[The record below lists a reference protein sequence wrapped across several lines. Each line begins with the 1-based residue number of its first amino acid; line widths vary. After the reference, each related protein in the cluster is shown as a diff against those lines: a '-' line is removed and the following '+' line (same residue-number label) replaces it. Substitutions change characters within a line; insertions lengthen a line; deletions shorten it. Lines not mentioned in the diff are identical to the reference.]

1 MFGKSLNEQGRP
13 WFEHLEHY
21 VSKLQ
26 TPLALAFAFVA
37 THNHFVF
44 DRGGKVFNRSAP
56 IIKMPSNATET
67 EYLALLGLLNS
78 STACFWMKQI
88 LQDKGNGGI
97 GGGIGDELWERRYE
111 HSATGLSKFPVPETQ
126 PDALPSVLS
135 RMAEEYSNALPDAIL
150 KCRIPSATE
159 LAKARLHAHMTLQ
172 SMITA
177 QEELDWQC
185 YCLYGLIDNDLPYH
199 GNPPAIA
206 LGHRAFEMVMARKI
220 AAGELETTWFER
232 HRSTPITEL
241 PGHWPDDYQRLVER
255 RMTLIESNQ
264 YINLIERP
272 EYKRRWNTEPWE
284 EQEKRALRSW
294 LLDRLE
300 DERYWQEPQLQTTHT
315 LADGAQFDGE
325 WMQVAELYRGYAG
338 FDVPALVAELV
349 EAEAV
354 PFLPVLRYKAT
365 GLRKREVWERTW
377 ELQRREDAIDA
388 DVAATLTRQLDE
400 SAEQF
405 QARLATAQGRRKQEE
420 LGDIPPP
427 PKYTSADFLN
437 ATFWRLRGPLDVP
450 KERFISYPGSS
461 RAHDPA
467 LVVAWA
473 GWDHLQQARALA
485 AWYTE
490 LVEQEGWVVERLTPL
505 LAGIAE
511 LIPWLK
517 QWHNDIDPDYH
528 ERMGDFFEIFLHG
541 QLQQCGLTRADLKH
555 WTPPTRNRTRGR
567 RA

>member
-1 MFGKSLNEQGRP
+1 
-13 WFEHLEHY
+13 
-21 VSKLQ
+21 
-26 TPLALAFAFVA
+26 
-37 THNHFVF
+37 
-44 DRGGKVFNRSAP
+44 
-56 IIKMPSNATET
+56 
-67 EYLALLGLLNS
+67 
-78 STACFWMKQI
+78 
-88 LQDKGNGGI
+88 
-97 GGGIGDELWERRYE
+97 
-111 HSATGLSKFPVPETQ
+111 
-126 PDALPSVLS
+126 
-135 RMAEEYSNALPDAIL
+135 MA
-150 KCRIPSATE
+150 
-159 LAKARLHAHMTLQ
+159 
-172 SMITA
+172 
-177 QEELDWQC
+177 
-185 YCLYGLIDNDLPYH
+185 
-199 GNPPAIA
+199 
-206 LGHRAFEMVMARKI
+206 
-220 AAGELETTWFER
+220 
-232 HRSTPITEL
+232 
-241 PGHWPDDYQRLVER
+241 
-255 RMTLIESNQ
+255 LIESNQ

-284 EQEKRALRSW
+284 EQEKRALRNW

-300 DERYWQEPQLQTTHT
+300 DEHYWAEPQLQTTRT
-315 LADGAQFDGE
+315 LADRAQFDAA

-388 DVAATLTRQLDE
+388 EVTATLTRQLDE

-405 QARLATAQGRRKQEE
+405 QARLATAQRRRKQEE
-420 LGDIPPP
+420 LSDIPPP

-437 ATFWRLRGPLDVP
+437 ATCWRLRGPLDVP
-450 KERFISYPGSS
+450 KERFLSYPGCS

-517 QWHNDIDPDYH
+517 QWNNDIDPDYH

-541 QLQQCGLTRADLKH
+541 QLQQCGLTRDDLKR

-567 RA
+567 HTSV